1 MNIAICDDEKTFL
14 NQLRSKINNL
24 KIRDCQIS
32 EFTSGHELLRNFVK
46 GMYEIIIN
54 VKRIMMRNIIY
65 IITAII
71 TFLLFVSCGISKNS
85 SKNGETPDPHTGSIE
100 SYYYE
105 LDKTEELLSSL
116 IVYFDDKDKESIKSL
131 FASQTRQDYDIDS
144 QIDKVFE
151 IYDGK
156 SVSYDIDAG
165 SEQGKKID
173 DGKYVY
179 VRYDGAIKN
188 IITNNKKSFEI
199 WISRCVVNDDNE
211 DMIGLNRITLCDGN
225 GKRLAPIGEFG
236 EEEYFG

>member
-1 MNIAICDDEKTFL
+1 MKKL
-14 NQLRSKINNL
+14 
-24 KIRDCQIS
+24 
-32 EFTSGHELLRNFVK
+32 
-46 GMYEIIIN
+46 
-54 VKRIMMRNIIY
+54 MRNIIY

-71 TFLLFVSCGISKNS
+71 TFLLFVSCGIGKNS
-85 SKNGETPDPHTGSIE
+85 SKNGETPDPHIGSIE
-100 SYYYE
+100 SYNYE

-116 IVYFDDKDKESIKSL
+116 IVYFDNKDKESIKSL

-151 IYDGK
+151 IYDGE
-156 SVSYDIDAG
+156 SVSYDIDTG

-179 VRYDGAIKN
+179 VRYDGAVKN

-199 WISRCVVNDDNE
+199 WISRCAVNDDNE
-211 DMIGLNRITLCDGN
+211 DMIGLNQITLCDEN

>member
-1 MNIAICDDEKTFL
+1 MDN
-14 NQLRSKINNL
+14 
-24 KIRDCQIS
+24 
-32 EFTSGHELLRNFVK
+32 VV
-46 GMYEIIIN
+46 N

-85 SKNGETPDPHTGSIE
+85 SKNGKTPDPHTGSIE
-100 SYYYE
+100 SYHYE
-105 LDKTEELLSSL
+105 LDKTEELLSLL
-116 IVYFDDKDKESIKSL
+116 IVYFDNKDKESIKSL

-144 QIDKVFE
+144 QIDKVFK

-188 IITNNKKSFEI
+188 IITNNKKSFVI
-199 WISRCVVNDDNE
+199 WISRCAANDNNKN
-211 DMIGLNRITLCDGN
+211 MIGLNQITLCDGN